1 MPLCFRQ
8 GKRGLA
14 GLTRAEQD
22 HPPRQETG
30 RAIRRVDSGSDEDSS
45 VKLYIMMVNLHGY

>member
-22 HPPRQETG
+22 HG
-30 RAIRRVDSGSDEDSS
+30 R
-45 VKLYIMMVNLHGY
+45 KLAEQFGESTLDQTRIHP